1 MQINVSGLLR
11 DFARVRRAA
20 LAGKRIVV
28 ATREGNLVLTAES
41 QAPDPD
47 VMSSG
52 GERLSQTPDPDAMSS
67 GGERLSNGS
76 RSAGGRRFV
85 SRAVLADAARSAPR
99 VDGQRFRDDLDAVI
113 DSEVD
118 G

>member
-41 QAPDPD
+41 QAPDPAAA
-47 VMSSG
+47 SSA
-52 GERLSQTPDPDAMSS
+52 GERLSS
-67 GGERLSNGS
+67 GSA
-76 RSAGGRRFV
+76 SAGGRRFV

-99 VDGQRFRDDLDAVI
+99 VDAQRFRDDLDAVI

>member
-28 ATREGNLVLTAES
+28 KTREGNLVLTAES
-41 QAPDPD
+41 QAPDPA
-47 VMSSG
+47 VASSG
-52 GERLSQTPDPDAMSS
+52 GEGLPGAAPT
-67 GGERLSNGS
+67 
-76 RSAGGRRFV
+76 AGARRFV
-85 SRAVLADAARSAPR
+85 SRAALADAARCAPR
-99 VDGQRFRDDLDAVI
+99 IDAQRFRDDLDAVI

>member
-41 QAPDPD
+41 QAPDPAAA
-47 VMSSG
+47 SSA
-52 GERLSQTPDPDAMSS
+52 GERLSS
-67 GGERLSNGS
+67 GSG
-76 RSAGGRRFV
+76 SAGGRRFV

-99 VDGQRFRDDLDAVI
+99 IDAQQFRDDIDAVI